1 MTRSRLTFFETKWLS
16 VILRSMRWCYVL
28 SFARGSNARNGIR
41 SVGRRYVIRNRAIGS
56 VMVIMSPTAKR
67 GAATAT
73 LGAHTTDT
81 SAGWGNLFVGAPLDF
96 VKLVAAIA
104 MTGGHINAS
113 LFNGDYLLLWRL
125 DRIPF
130 PLFCFV
136 IACNLLRGTPTPRYV
151 QMLLLL
157 GIATQ
162 PIYALVLPPY
172 LANVLSMRGILAA
185 TQK

>member
-1 MTRSRLTFFETKWLS
+1 
-16 VILRSMRWCYVL
+16 
-28 SFARGSNARNGIR
+28 
-41 SVGRRYVIRNRAIGS
+41 
-56 VMVIMSPTAKR
+56 MVIMSQTAKR

-73 LGAHTTDT
+73 LPMELLDFLPCKEDGAVRAVSILLPKIPDGGFSPVRLRAHTTDT

-96 VKLVAAIA
+96 IKLVAAIA

-136 IACNLLRGTPTPRYV
+136 IACNLL
-151 QMLLLL
+151 
-157 GIATQ
+157 
-162 PIYALVLPPY
+162 
-172 LANVLSMRGILAA
+172 
-185 TQK
+185 